1 VGTFSA
7 AVPGVGTFSAA
18 AGAAVEGVAVAA
30 EGAAVEGAAVVAADA
45 GDEQGEDGGGGAHA
59 TAVL

>member
-1 VGTFSA
+1 VAGE
-7 AVPGVGTFSAA
+7 TFSAA
-18 AGAAVEGVAVAA
+18 AGAAVEGVAVVAA
-30 EGAAVEGAAVVAADA
+30 GAAVEGAAVVAADA